1 MKKGTKIFLTVL
13 GFFLAI
19 AFLTPILILVINSF
33 KGQKEIMTN
42 ILGLPQSL
50 NFNNYVQ
57 ALDKLDFVTTVVNS
71 LLITV
76 ISSVLLVF
84 LSSACAWQLVRT
96 KTRLSGILYLVFA
109 SAMLIP
115 FQCVMLP
122 LVRWMSTLGLMSRPG
137 LIFMYIGFGGSM
149 SMILFHGFI
158 KNIPLELEEAAA
170 LDGAGPVKTF
180 FLVVFPLLK
189 NSAVTVSI
197 LNVMWIWNDF
207 LLPSLIINKSGSQTL
222 PLKTYLFFGQYSRR
236 WDLATAALVITI
248 IPIIIFYLACQKQIM
263 NGVTEGA
270 VK

>member
-13 GFFLAI
+13 GTVLAVIFLM
-19 AFLTPILILVINSF
+19 PILILVINSF

-42 ILGLPQSL
+42 ILGLPQAL
-50 NFNNYVQ
+50 NFNNYTQ
-57 ALDKLDFVTTVVNS
+57 ALQKLDFAKTVINS
-71 LLITV
+71 LAITV
-76 ISSVLLVF
+76 ISSALLML

-96 KTRLSGILYLVFA
+96 KTKLSGILYLVFA

-137 LIFMYIGFGGSM
+137 LVFMYIGFGGSM
-149 SMILFHGFI
+149 SMILYHGFI
-158 KNIPLELEEAAA
+158 KNIPLELEEAAS
-170 LDGAGPVKTF
+170 LDGASALQTF
-180 FLVVFPLLK
+180 FMVVFPLLK
-189 NSAVTVSI
+189 NSSITVTI

-207 LLPSLIINKSGSQTL
+207 LLPSLIINKNGMQTL

-248 IPIIIFYLACQKQIM
+248 IPIIIFYLTCQKQIM
-263 NGVTEGA
+263 EGVTEGA